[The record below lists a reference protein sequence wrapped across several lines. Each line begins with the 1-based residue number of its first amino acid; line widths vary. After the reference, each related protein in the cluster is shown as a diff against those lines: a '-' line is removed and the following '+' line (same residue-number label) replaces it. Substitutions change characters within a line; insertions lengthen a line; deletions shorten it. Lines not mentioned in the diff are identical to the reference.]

1 MLKIKG
7 DSVMKNRITQSD
19 RLQIKTA
26 EARIGN
32 YFEKRYKFSPV
43 ISEALTSDTLFFNS
57 VFGNNRRLD
66 GQIIYYAVKNE
77 EPAGKSLKECQYVK
91 LTLTLYKKNDIGYR
105 KENGL
110 KELRLRIIKRICDEA
125 VLQEACL
132 THEDIAELLFLDRTT
147 VGLYI
152 KILEERG
159 QYIQTRANFTDQS
172 KKYTHKEQ
180 IIKLFF
186 MNLSETEIAQRTNHN
201 LLSVEQYI
209 KSFLRISLLYQ
220 EKKSEGEICRLSAMS
235 PGLVKEYIT
244 LYQKLEEDSYYKESF
259 IKKLTL
265 YRIDLSTDLS
275 NFNTSPFKKRT
286 MQEIKI

>member
-1 MLKIKG
+1 
-7 DSVMKNRITQSD
+7 MKNRITQSD
-19 RLQIKTA
+19 RIQFKTA
-26 EARIGN
+26 EVRIGN

-57 VFGNNRRLD
+57 VFGNNKRLD
-66 GQIIYYAVKNE
+66 GQIIYYAVSNK
-77 EPAGKSLKECQYVK
+77 EPAGKSLKDCQYVK
-91 LTLTLYKKNDIGYR
+91 LILTLYEKNDIKYR
-105 KENGL
+105 KEHGL

-132 THEDIAELLFLDRTT
+132 TQEDIGEILFFDRTT

-201 LLSVEQYI
+201 LLSVERYI

-220 EKKSEGEICRLSAMS
+220 EKKSEGEICRFTAMS
-235 PGLVKEYIT
+235 HGLVREYIT
-244 LYQKLEEDSYYKESF
+244 LYQNLEKDPYYKESF

-265 YRIDLSTDLS
+265 YRIDLNTELK
-275 NFNTSPFKKRT
+275 NFNTSPFKKKT
-286 MQEIKI
+286 LQGVKI